1 MPRLVKVVFID
12 YVGRFLGINISSA
25 KSIGR
30 GADSILLKRAGD
42 DNAKI
47 FLMGVLILL
56 EKQLRGAALKK
67 SLDSPE
73 WLEDATVNESEDLE
87 TIREDWTNV
96 ARVIDRLLFWIFL
109 FLTLITG
116 FLFFI

>member
-1 MPRLVKVVFID
+1 VPRLVKVVFID

-30 GADSILLKRAGD
+30 GADSILLNRAGD
-42 DNAKI
+42 DNAKM

-67 SLDSPE
+67 SLE
-73 WLEDATVNESEDLE
+73 LLEGATVNESEDLE

-96 ARVIDRLLFWIFL
+96 ARAIDRLLFWIFL
-109 FLTLITG
+109 LLTLMTG
-116 FLFFI
+116 FLFFL